1 KSSHGCRWNWNNS
14 IVIGTGM
21 RYRMIQIV
29 IEMAEYAVKEQ
40 GEELILNSV
49 QAGQIVEVFLSGDT
63 YYNLL
68 ILAHHPHTFQGFY
81 STIVME
87 NTSKNVK
94 QVVSFVPLR

>member
-1 KSSHGCRWNWNNS
+1 MAAAGIGQPS
-14 IVIGTGM
+14 IVIGTWNA
-21 RYRMIQIV
+21 IPNDDPKV